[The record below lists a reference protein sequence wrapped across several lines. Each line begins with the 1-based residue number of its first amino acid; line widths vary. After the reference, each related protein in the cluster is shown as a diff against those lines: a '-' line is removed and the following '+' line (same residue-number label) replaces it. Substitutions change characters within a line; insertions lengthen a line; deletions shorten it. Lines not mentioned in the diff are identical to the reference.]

1 MKFRPVVHARITFP
15 SSPAHQ
21 LRLPPLPSRRR
32 TAAAAELAKPSSSAE
47 AAAARPVS
55 GGRRNATMERAVREL
70 WAESRDLLGLTS
82 PSPDDTA
89 ATASAVP
96 RADLPPTPLTF
107 LRDHVSPGRP
117 LIVSAAGTRHWPA
130 ASLWPTASYLTDA
143 LRTTAVSLHLTPDG
157 RADALAPHPDPGS
170 PAKCFASAHVR
181 RVDFPTAVG
190 LIRGSDPAAGLVAYA
205 QQQDDCLRGE
215 YAAVA
220 GDVDAHVPWA
230 SEALGCLPEAVNL
243 WIGNA
248 HSVTSFHKDH
258 YDNIY
263 AVVSGEK
270 HFLLLPPTEHHRLY
284 VRDYPAAHYVAE
296 EEDAGG
302 EHQMRLKLELDEP
315 QRFVPWSSV
324 DPCPASPEEMAAQAS
339 SFPLYFD
346 GPAPIRC
353 TVRAGEMLYL
363 PSMWFHH
370 VSQSPGPNGLTI
382 AVNYWYDM
390 QFDIKYAYFN
400 FLRSLEIDDCSSAK
414 SVLLEGGLEE
424 KD

>member
-1 MKFRPVVHARITFP
+1 
-15 SSPAHQ
+15 
-21 LRLPPLPSRRR
+21 
-32 TAAAAELAKPSSSAE
+32 
-47 AAAARPVS
+47 
-55 GGRRNATMERAVREL
+55 MECAVRDL
-70 WAESRDLLGLTS
+70 WSESRDLLGLGS
-82 PSPDDTA
+82 PSQSPDA
-89 ATASAVP
+89 AAAVP
-96 RADLPPTPLTF
+96 RADLPPTPLAF

-117 LIVSAAGTRHWPA
+117 LIVSAAATRHWPA
-130 ASLWPTASYLTDA
+130 SSLWPTASYLTDA
-143 LRTTAVSLHLTPDG
+143 LRATAVSVHLTPNG
-157 RADALAPHPDPGS
+157 RADALAPHPHPHRPS
-170 PAKCFASAHVR
+170 SSSKCFASAHVR
-181 RVDFPTAVG
+181 RVDFPAAVG
-190 LIRGSDPAAGLVAYA
+190 LIRGSDPSAGLVAYA

-230 SEALGCLPEAVNL
+230 SEALGCLPDAVNL

-284 VRDYPAAHYVAE
+284 IRDYPAAHYVAE
-296 EEDAGG
+296 EEEKDAEG
-302 EHQMRLKLELDEP
+302 EHQQLMRLKLEMEDPE
-315 QRFVPWSSV
+315 RIVPWSSV
-324 DPCPASPEEMAAQAS
+324 DPCPGTPEEMAAQVSA
-339 SFPLYFD
+339 FPLYFD

-400 FLRSLEIDDCSSAK
+400 FLRSIEIEDCSSGKAEA
-414 SVLLEGGLEE
+414 LEESDLEE
-424 KD
+424 KND

>member
-1 MKFRPVVHARITFP
+1 
-15 SSPAHQ
+15 
-21 LRLPPLPSRRR
+21 
-32 TAAAAELAKPSSSAE
+32 
-47 AAAARPVS
+47 
-55 GGRRNATMERAVREL
+55 MERAVREL
-70 WAESRDLLGLTS
+70 WAESRDLLGLGS
-82 PSPDDTA
+82 PSPD
-89 ATASAVP
+89 ASAVP
-96 RADLPPTPLTF
+96 RADQPPSPLAF

-117 LIVSAAGTRHWPA
+117 LIVSAAATRHWPA
-130 ASLWPTASYLTDA
+130 SSLWPTASYLTDA
-143 LRTTAVSLHLTPDG
+143 LRSTAVSLHLTPDG
-157 RADALAPHPDPGS
+157 RADALAPHPGRPS
-170 PAKCFASAHVR
+170 SKCFASAHVR
-181 RVDFPTAVG
+181 RVDFPAAIE

-270 HFLLLPPTEHHRLY
+270 HFLLLPPTEHHRVY

-296 EEDAGG
+296 EDAGG
-302 EHQMRLKLELDEP
+302 KHQQLRLKLEMDEP
-315 QRFVPWSSV
+315 ERIVPWSSV
-324 DPCPASPEEMAAQAS
+324 DPCPGSPEEMAAQAS
-339 SFPLYFD
+339 AFPLYFD

-400 FLRSLEIDDCSSAK
+400 FLRSLEIGDCSSGKPDA
-414 SVLLEGGLEE
+414 LEEGDLEE
-424 KD
+424 KND

>member
-1 MKFRPVVHARITFP
+1 
-15 SSPAHQ
+15 
-21 LRLPPLPSRRR
+21 
-32 TAAAAELAKPSSSAE
+32 
-47 AAAARPVS
+47 
-55 GGRRNATMERAVREL
+55 MERAVREL
-70 WAESRDLLGLTS
+70 WAESRDLLGLHS
-82 PSPDDTA
+82 PSPDDA
-89 ATASAVP
+89 AASAVP
-96 RADLPPTPLTF
+96 RADLPPTPLAF

-117 LIVSAAGTRHWPA
+117 LLISAAATRHWPA
-130 ASLWPTASYLTDA
+130 ATLWPTESYLTDA
-143 LRTTAVSLHLTPDG
+143 LRSTAVSLHLTPDG
-157 RADALAPHPDPGS
+157 RADALAPRPAGS
-170 PAKCFASAHVR
+170 SSSSSSKCFASAHVR
-181 RVDFPTAVG
+181 RVDFPAAAR
-190 LIRGSDPAAGLVAYA
+190 LIRASDPAAGLVAYA

-220 GDVDAHVPWA
+220 GNVDAHVPWA

-270 HFLLLPPTEHHRLY
+270 HFFLLPPTEHHRLY
-284 VRDYPAAHYVAE
+284 IRDYPAASYVPAQAE
-296 EEDAGG
+296 QEAEGEE
-302 EHQMRLKLELDEP
+302 QQLTRLKLQIEEP
-315 QRFVPWSSV
+315 QRMVPWSSV
-324 DPCPASPEEMAAQAS
+324 DPYPASLEEEAA

-346 GPAPIRC
+346 GPPPIRC

-400 FLRSLEIDDCSSAK
+400 FLSSLEIDHGSSNKPHA
-414 SVLLEGGLEE
+414 SEGDSEE
-424 KD
+424 DD

>member
-1 MKFRPVVHARITFP
+1 L
-15 SSPAHQ
+15 
-21 LRLPPLPSRRR
+21 LRVAPPPPENRKISD
-32 TAAAAELAKPSSSAE
+32 E
-47 AAAARPVS
+47 PVS
-55 GGRRNATMERAVREL
+55 GERRNALMERAVREL
-70 WAESRDLLGLTS
+70 WAESRDLLGLHSTY
-82 PSPDDTA
+82 PDEA
-89 ATASAVP
+89 LSVP
-96 RADLPPTPLTF
+96 RADLPPTPLAF

-117 LIVSAAGTRHWPA
+117 LLISAAVTRHWPA
-130 ASLWPTASYLTDA
+130 TSLWPTDTYLTDA
-143 LRTTAVSLHLTPDG
+143 LRSTAVSLHLTPDG
-157 RADALAPHPDPGS
+157 RADALAPHPRLPGPS
-170 PAKCFASAHVR
+170 KCFASAHVR
-181 RVDFPTAVG
+181 RVDFPTAVR
-190 LIRGSDPAAGLVAYA
+190 LIRSSDTAAGLVAYA

-243 WIGNA
+243 WIGNS

-263 AVVSGEK
+263 VVVSGEK

-284 VRDYPAAHYVAE
+284 IRDYPAAQYVAAE
-296 EEDAGG
+296 QEAEG
-302 EHQMRLKLELDEP
+302 EHQLRLKLQMEEP
-315 QRFVPWSSV
+315 ERMVPWSSV
-324 DPCPASPEEMAAQAS
+324 NPYPASQEEITVQAS

-400 FLRSLEIDDCSSAK
+400 FLRSLEIDDGSSSKPDAR
-414 SVLLEGGLEE
+414 EG
-424 KD
+424 DSDTDD

>member
-1 MKFRPVVHARITFP
+1 
-15 SSPAHQ
+15 
-21 LRLPPLPSRRR
+21 
-32 TAAAAELAKPSSSAE
+32 
-47 AAAARPVS
+47 
-55 GGRRNATMERAVREL
+55 MERAVREL
-70 WAESRDLLGLTS
+70 WSESRDLLGLHS
-82 PSPDDTA
+82 SSPDGGD
-89 ATASAVP
+89 ASAVP
-96 RADLPPTPLTF
+96 RADLPPTPLAF

-117 LIVSAAGTRHWPA
+117 LLVSAAATRHWRA
-130 ASLWPTASYLTDA
+130 TSLWPNNSYLPDA
-143 LRTTAVSLHLTPDG
+143 LRSTAVSLHLTPDG
-157 RADALAPHPDPGS
+157 RADALAPHPHPHPRRPGS
-170 PAKCFASAHVR
+170 SRCFASAHVR
-181 RVDFPTAVG
+181 RVDFPTAVR
-190 LIRGSDPAAGLVAYA
+190 LIRESDPAAGLVAYA

-243 WIGNA
+243 WIGNS

-263 AVVSGEK
+263 VVVSGEK

-284 VRDYPAAHYVAE
+284 VRDYPAARYVSAE
-296 EEDAGG
+296 QEAEGKLLK
-302 EHQMRLKLELDEP
+302 LKLEMEEP
-315 QRFVPWSSV
+315 ERMVPWSSV
-324 DPCPASPEEMAAQAS
+324 DPYPASPGEMAAQAS

-400 FLRSLEIDDCSSAK
+400 FLRSLEIDDCSSDKNGA
-414 SVLLEGGLEE
+414 LEGDLEEE